1 MRRSA
6 SCCRG
11 LLAFV
16 LPLGVDSFAVAALGA
31 AGLTAGGGIARATAS
46 ANGSP
51 NAPSKLP
58 PSR

>member
-1 MRRSA
+1 MLPR
-6 SCCRG
+6 

-16 LPLGVDSFAVAALGA
+16 LPLGVDSFAVAAALRP
-31 AGLTAGGGIARATAS
+31 AGLAAGGGIARATAS

-51 NAPSKLP
+51 NAPSRLP